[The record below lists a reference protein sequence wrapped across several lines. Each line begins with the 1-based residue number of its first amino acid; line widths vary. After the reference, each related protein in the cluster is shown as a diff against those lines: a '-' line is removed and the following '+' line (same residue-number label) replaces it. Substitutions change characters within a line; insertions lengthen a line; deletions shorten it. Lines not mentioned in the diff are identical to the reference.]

1 LLLHI
6 VCIQTYTYT
15 SYYTRIY
22 HHLGKFF
29 RRCRDGYKLHRYDNG
44 EEEDEDVF
52 PNLVEFDLN
61 RPNPLTLRA
70 LKHVSCTINESIASS
85 ISGDL
90 CDGLILA
97 ADALHRRTNNK
108 KYKRKIVMITDAEHE
123 VEVNGEQ
130 LQCVLDGLNKM
141 DVELIVLGIGFEEN
155 IMSSVPPI
163 QADNVESS
171 GGNTNE
177 DDNNRKMPA
186 AMTFN
191 DTSMDID
198 EDDNGAAEKPEAVV
212 SMNDNNN
219 EQGEK
224 QPPEP
229 VVSMEENDNGELVK
243 EEGNPDDMKL
253 NQDWRQ
259 PNALFPGSNPEL
271 VTAFL
276 HGDEQS
282 KVFSHFNDP
291 NHASNWAN
299 KYFGGSN
306 GRGHGDGSGYSA
318 TAVASQ
324 NDEGRHIVTVT
335 KTEDACI
342 KPACNDIDS
351 LIIKRENE
359 KLLVSIARETG
370 GCILAANGV
379 NLTELLQSK
388 LPVKAGTKKSAARKV
403 EFRLAPGMTME
414 VKNGKLTDK
423 FNIPTTKKEA
433 YQIHPETGE
442 KLRDGT
448 GELMTLPTRTDTRH
462 YDSDDNEV
470 PIDKRTD
477 AYRKVRLSIV
487 LLYESVCSV

>member
-1 LLLHI
+1 M
-6 VCIQTYTYT
+6 
-15 SYYTRIY
+15 
-22 HHLGKFF
+22 
-29 RRCRDGYKLHRYDNG
+29 
-44 EEEDEDVF
+44 F
-52 PNLVEFDLN
+52 PNVVEFDLN

-198 EDDNGAAEKPEAVV
+198 EDDTEAAEKPEGVV

-219 EQGEK
+219 GQGEK

-276 HGDEQS
+276 HGDE
-282 KVFSHFNDP
+282 V
-291 NHASNWAN
+291 
-299 KYFGGSN
+299 
-306 GRGHGDGSGYSA
+306 
-318 TAVASQ
+318 VA
-324 NDEGRHIVTVT
+324 I
-335 KTEDACI
+335 
-342 KPACNDIDS
+342 
-351 LIIKRENE
+351 
-359 KLLVSIARETG
+359 
-370 GCILAANGV
+370 
-379 NLTELLQSK
+379 
-388 LPVKAGTKKSAARKV
+388 
-403 EFRLAPGMTME
+403 
-414 VKNGKLTDK
+414 
-423 FNIPTTKKEA
+423 
-433 YQIHPETGE
+433 
-442 KLRDGT
+442 
-448 GELMTLPTRTDTRH
+448 
-462 YDSDDNEV
+462 
-470 PIDKRTD
+470 
-477 AYRKVRLSIV
+477 
-487 LLYESVCSV
+487 